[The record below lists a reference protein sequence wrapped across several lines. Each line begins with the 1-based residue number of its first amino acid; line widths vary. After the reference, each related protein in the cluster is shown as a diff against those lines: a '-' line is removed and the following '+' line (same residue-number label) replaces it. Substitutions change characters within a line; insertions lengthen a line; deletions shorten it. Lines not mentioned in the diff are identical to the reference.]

1 MKLLPN
7 GWVPQLLLLVIV
19 TMAVL
24 VACGGQEA
32 APAPTVAPTETAALP
47 TATAAPPTVEAG
59 PTSTPRPSPTPM
71 PMMPTQTPVP
81 RPTSTPAPTVIPTP
95 AAPSV
100 LADEVFKTLQELTE
114 EYSPRESATDQELEA
129 AQHLRER
136 LSDLGYDTSLQDFNV
151 TLTLARV
158 ELASPTGETPEA
170 PRSVPIST
178 SVQGIATG
186 LLTDVGRA
194 FEEDIPADGLEGMVA
209 LIERGDITFEEKVK
223 RVAEAG
229 AVGAIVFNNERGLF
243 FGRFANQPSIPAV
256 AVSQADGRGLLELIE
271 QGELGAT
278 VSVGDETSPS
288 RNVIADMLGS
298 VGSDRTVIIGAHYDT
313 VPNTE
318 GASDNGSGVS
328 TVLTV
333 ADHIADRDYP
343 FNVRIILFGAEEV
356 GLFGSRHYVDNMSQQ
371 QIDSTVAMLNFDA
384 FGSGRTLQMAGDI
397 ELTAEATRIGNN
409 LGMNLGTFSE
419 EQWGRL
425 GGASD
430 HAPFRLAGVPVLFL
444 ISDDISRINSPLDEI
459 RHINPELLG
468 RAAEIGILMVEWLGD
483 EN

>member
-1 MKLLPN
+1 
-7 GWVPQLLLLVIV
+7 
-19 TMAVL
+19 
-24 VACGGQEA
+24 
-32 APAPTVAPTETAALP
+32 
-47 TATAAPPTVEAG
+47 
-59 PTSTPRPSPTPM
+59 M

-81 RPTSTPAPTVIPTP
+81 RPTSTPAPTVVPTP

-114 EYSPRESATDQELEA
+114 EYSPRESATEQELEA

-136 LSDLGYDTSLQDFNV
+136 FSDLGYDTSLQDFNV

-170 PRSVPIST
+170 PRALPIST

-256 AVSQADGRGLLELIE
+256 AVSQVDGRGLLELIE

-278 VSVGDETSPS
+278 VSVGDETAPS
-288 RNVIADMLGS
+288 RNVIADKPGS
-298 VGSDRTVIIGAHYDT
+298 VGSDRTVVIGAHYDT

-430 HAPFRLAGVPVLFL
+430 HAPFRLAGIPVLFL